1 MIVKIPPNT
10 IIWIGFIRGDPTGS
24 NSAAS
29 PWKTKQAYNKTRN
42 EDLYTEPALIEKV
55 HYPFMKL
62 DDSLTFRNCESSKSI
77 LWAASGMASGTPNPM
92 ELIIIFLKTCHDV
105 EKYPISISGQSQIL
119 GKPWKA
125 MAKPKEN

>member
-42 EDLYTEPALIEKV
+42 EDCYTEPALIEKV

-62 DDSLTFRNCESSKSI
+62 DDSLTFRNCESSKKHSLGRI
-77 LWAASGMASGTPNPM
+77 RYGLVLGLSVHLGNQETNP
-92 ELIIIFLKTCHDV
+92 
-105 EKYPISISGQSQIL
+105 
-119 GKPWKA
+119 
-125 MAKPKEN
+125 